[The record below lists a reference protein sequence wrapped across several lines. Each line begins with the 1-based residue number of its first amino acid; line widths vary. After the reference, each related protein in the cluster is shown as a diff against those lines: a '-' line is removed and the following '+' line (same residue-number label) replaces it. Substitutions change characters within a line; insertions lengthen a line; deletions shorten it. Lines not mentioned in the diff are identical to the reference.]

1 MKALTIWQP
10 WAACICHGDKR
21 VENRGWRP
29 PESIIGQAIA
39 VHAGKMYD
47 ARGEQEIIRL
57 GLEIPPRRYRT
68 AYGAILGLATVKGV
82 CRHLPEDPWFSGPF
96 GWLLDDVKP
105 LEYPILCR
113 GSQGLWTVPPEILE
127 SILKG
132 AN

>member
-29 PESIIGQAIA
+29 PDNIVGEVIA

-68 AYGAILGLATVKGV
+68 TYGAILGLATVKGV
-82 CRHLPEDPWFSGPF
+82 SRHLPDDPWFSGPF
-96 GWLLDDVKP
+96 GWLLDDVRP
-105 LEYPILCR
+105 LDHPVPCR
-113 GSQGLWTVPPEILE
+113 GAQGLWTVPPEILE
-127 SILKG
+127 SVLKG